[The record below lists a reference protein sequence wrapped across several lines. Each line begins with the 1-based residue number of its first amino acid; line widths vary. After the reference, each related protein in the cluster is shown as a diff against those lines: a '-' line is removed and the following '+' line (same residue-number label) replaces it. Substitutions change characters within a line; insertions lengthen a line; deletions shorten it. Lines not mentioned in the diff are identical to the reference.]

1 MASEKRPG
9 AVMHSEE
16 DLRYEDCEETA
27 RWLLDRIQC
36 PPDIA
41 IICGSGLG
49 LLAETLSSPKI
60 FNYSQIPHFPESTVV
75 GHSGQLVFGALQ
87 DKSCVCMKGRFHVY
101 EGYPLWKVTFPIRV
115 FKLLGV
121 KVLMVTNAAGSLC
134 ETYRPGDLMIIRDH
148 INMPGLAALN
158 PLRGPNDDRFGPRFP
173 SLWDT
178 YDRDLRITALEIAQK
193 LGQANL
199 THEGVYC
206 MVGGPNFESV
216 AEAKFLQKLGADAV
230 GMSTAPEVVVA
241 KHCGMRVFG
250 LSLITNRVA
259 QAYETQESVNHS
271 SVLEVG
277 KQRSQL
283 LQMLITDLV
292 RSIQFKVENQEPA
305 A

>member
-1 MASEKRPG
+1 
-9 AVMHSEE
+9 MHSKE
-16 DLRYEDCEETA
+16 DLRYEDCEETVQ
-27 RWLLDRIQC
+27 WLLDRIQS

-49 LLAETLSSPKI
+49 LLAETLSNPKT
-60 FNYSQIPHFPESTVV
+60 FDYSQIPHFPASTVV
-75 GHSGQLVFGALQ
+75 GHSGQLVFGTLL

-101 EGYPLWKVTFPIRV
+101 EGYSLSKVTFPIRV

-134 ETYRPGDLMIIRDH
+134 EKYRPGDLMIIRDH
-148 INMPGLAALN
+148 INMPGMAALN
-158 PLRGPNDDRFGPRFP
+158 PLRGPNDERFGPRFP

-178 YDRDLRITALEIAQK
+178 YDRDLRVTALEIARK
-193 LGQANL
+193 LGHADL

-216 AEAKFLQKLGADAV
+216 AEARFLQRLGADAV

-241 KHCGMRVFG
+241 KHCGLRVFG

-259 QAYETQESVNHS
+259 QAYEMHESVNHS

-283 LQMLITDLV
+283 LQTLITDLV
-292 RSIQFKVENQEPA
+292 RSIRFSQEPA
-305 A
+305 V

>member
-1 MASEKRPG
+1 
-9 AVMHSEE
+9 MHSKEE
-16 DLRYEDCEETA
+16 LRYEDCEETA
-27 RWLLDRIQC
+27 RWLLDRIQS

-49 LLAETLSSPKI
+49 LLADTLSNPKT
-60 FNYSQIPHFPESTVV
+60 FDYSQIPHFPASTVA
-75 GHSGQLVFGALQ
+75 GHSGELVFGALQ
-87 DKSCVCMKGRFHVY
+87 GKSCVCMKGRFHVY
-101 EGYPLWKVTFPIRV
+101 EGYTLGKVTFPVRV

-121 KVLMVTNAAGSLC
+121 KVLVVTNAAGSLR
-134 ETYRPGDLMIIRDH
+134 ESYRPGDLMIIRDH

-158 PLRGPNDDRFGPRFP
+158 PLKGPNDERFGPRFP

-178 YDRDLRITALEIAQK
+178 YDHDLRKAALEIAHK
-193 LGQANL
+193 IGQAHL

-216 AEAKFLQKLGADAV
+216 AEAKFLQRLGADAV

-259 QAYETQESVNHS
+259 QEYEVQESVNHS

-283 LQMLITDLV
+283 LQTLITDLV
-292 RSIQFKVENQEPA
+292 TSIQLQEEKQEPA

>member
-1 MASEKRPG
+1 MGDRKNMQSK
-9 AVMHSEE
+9 E
-16 DLRYEDCEETA
+16 DLRYDDCEETA
-27 RWLLDRIQC
+27 RWLLDRIQS
-36 PPDIA
+36 PPVIA

-49 LLAETLSSPKI
+49 LLADTLTDAKT
-60 FNYSQIPHFPESTVV
+60 FDYSQIPHFPTSTVV
-75 GHSGQLVFGALQ
+75 GHSGQLVFGNLQ
-87 DKSCVCMKGRFHVY
+87 GKSCVVMKGRFHVY
-101 EGYPLWKVTFPIRV
+101 EGYPLWKVTLPIRV

-134 ETYRPGDLMIIRDH
+134 ETYSPGDFMIIRDH

-158 PLRGPNDDRFGPRFP
+158 PLRGPNDERFGPRFP

-178 YDRDLRITALEIAQK
+178 YDQDLRTTALAIARR
-193 LGQANL
+193 LGHGKI

-216 AEAKFLQKLGADAV
+216 AEARFLQRLGADAV
-230 GMSTAPEVVVA
+230 GMSTAPEAVVA

-259 QAYETQESVNHS
+259 QAYEMVETVDHT

-277 KQRSQL
+277 KQRSKV
-283 LQMLITDLV
+283 LQQLITELV
-292 RSIQFKVENQEPA
+292 KTISFKEDKQDPA
-305 A
+305 

>member
-1 MASEKRPG
+1 
-9 AVMHSEE
+9 MHGKE

-27 RWLLDRIQC
+27 RWLLDRVQFT
-36 PPDIA
+36 PDIA

-49 LLAETLSSPKI
+49 LLADTLSNPKT
-60 FNYSQIPHFPESTVV
+60 FDYSEIPHFPASTVA
-75 GHSGQLVFGALQ
+75 GHSGQLVFGTLQ
-87 DKSCVCMKGRFHVY
+87 HKSCVCMKGRFHVY

-115 FKLLGV
+115 FMLLGV

-134 ETYRPGDLMIIRDH
+134 ETYKTGDVMIIRDH

-158 PLRGPNDDRFGPRFP
+158 PLRGPNDERFGPRFP

-178 YDRDLRITALEIAQK
+178 YDRDLRSTALEIACR
-193 LGQANL
+193 LGRAEL
-199 THEGVYC
+199 IHEGVYC

-216 AEAKFLQKLGADAV
+216 AEARFLHRLGADAV

-250 LSLITNRVA
+250 LSLITNQVA
-259 QAYETQESVNHS
+259 QEYEMQESVNHS

-283 LQMLITDLV
+283 LQDLITELV
-292 RSIQFKVENQEPA
+292 QNIKFTEDRQETA
-305 A
+305 

>member
-1 MASEKRPG
+1 MGDRGNMQSK
-9 AVMHSEE
+9 E
-16 DLRYEDCEETA
+16 DFRYEDCEETA
-27 RWLLDRIQC
+27 RWLSHRVQS
-36 PPDIA
+36 PPVLA

-49 LLAETLSSPKI
+49 LLADTLTNAKT
-60 FNYSQIPHFPESTVV
+60 FDYGQIPHFPASTVA
-75 GHSGQLVFGALQ
+75 GHSGQLVFGILQ
-87 DKSCVCMKGRFHVY
+87 GKPCVVMKGRFHVY
-101 EGYPLWKVTFPIRV
+101 EGYPLWKVTLPIRV

-134 ETYRPGDLMIIRDH
+134 ETYSPGDLMIIRDH

-158 PLRGPNDDRFGPRFP
+158 PLRGPNDERFGPRFP

-178 YDRDLRITALEIAQK
+178 YDQDLRSAALEISRR
-193 LGQANL
+193 LGHAKH

-216 AEAKFLQKLGADAV
+216 AEARFLQRLGADAV

-259 QAYETQESVNHS
+259 QAYEVVDSVDHT

-277 KQRSQL
+277 KQRSKV
-283 LQMLITDLV
+283 LQELITELV
-292 RSIQFKVENQEPA
+292 KSISFTDGKQEMA
-305 A
+305 

>member
-1 MASEKRPG
+1 
-9 AVMHSEE
+9 MHSKE
-16 DLRYEDCEETA
+16 DLRYEECEETA
-27 RWLLDRIQC
+27 RWLLDQIQS

-49 LLAETLSSPKI
+49 LLADTLSNPKI
-60 FNYSQIPHFPESTVV
+60 FDYSQIPHFPTSTVV
-75 GHSGQLVFGALQ
+75 GHSGELVFGTLQ
-87 DKSCVCMKGRFHVY
+87 GKSCVCMKGRFHVY

-158 PLRGPNDDRFGPRFP
+158 PLRGPNDERFGPRFP

-178 YDRDLRITALEIAQK
+178 YDRDLRLTALEITRK
-193 LGQANL
+193 LGQSDL

-216 AEAKFLQKLGADAV
+216 AEARFLQRLGADAV

-259 QAYETQESVNHS
+259 QAYEMQDLVNHS

-277 KQRSQL
+277 KQRAHL
-283 LQMLITDLV
+283 LQMLITELV
-292 RSIQFKVENQEPA
+292 NSVQIKEEKQEPA